1 MNGSRPDP
9 SIDGAR
15 KAEEEGRLRERHI
28 VPLPGQTTG
37 GSGDPRAIIHARI
50 DNDFTYHAPTPSMI
64 LTFALL
70 RARARELARTI
81 AEVVPPGREQSLA
94 LTELEQ
100 AIMWANAGI
109 ARQAPSEPT
118 GQLRPEAFQGGP
130 KGTGQP

>member
-15 KAEEEGRLRERHI
+15 KAEEEARLRERHI

-37 GSGDPRAIIHARI
+37 GSGDPRAIIHA
-50 DNDFTYHAPTPSMI
+50 
-64 LTFALL
+64 
-70 RARARELARTI
+70 
-81 AEVVPPGREQSLA
+81 
-94 LTELEQ
+94 
-100 AIMWANAGI
+100 
-109 ARQAPSEPT
+109 APSEPT